1 MNQSSKSPKIIFVT
15 GTDTDAG
22 KTVVAT
28 ALLYSLAGAGYTTAA
43 LKPIAAGADVT
54 EQGLRNDDALQLQA
68 AATLAHDYQ
77 DVNPILFTD
86 PIAPHIAALNEGVAL
101 SVESC
106 VEQCQTVIQS
116 DVDAVVV
123 EGAGGWLVPLND
135 LSSMADLASAL
146 KAEVILVV
154 GIKLG
159 CINHAL
165 LTVEAIENSGLKLL
179 GWIANHL
186 HGEIPESA
194 ANIAS
199 LGSRINAP
207 LLAEMPYIEAVQSS
221 ALSAEYIDVSL
232 LKSYLD

>member
-1 MNQSSKSPKIIFVT
+1 MNQSSKSPKIVFIT

-28 ALLYSLAGAGYTTAA
+28 ALLHSLAAAGYSTGA
-43 LKPIAAGADVT
+43 LKPIAAGADIT
-54 EQGLRNDDALQLQA
+54 EQGLRNDDALQLQT
-68 AATLAHDYQ
+68 AATFSHDYQ
-77 DVNPILFTD
+77 DVNPILFND
-86 PIAPHIAALNEGVAL
+86 PIAPHIAALNEGIEL

-135 LSSMADLASAL
+135 HSSMADLAIAL

-199 LGSRINAP
+199 LRSRINSP
-207 LLAEMPYIEAVQSS
+207 LLGEMPYIDAIQSS
-221 ALSAEYIDVSL
+221 SLSGECIDVSL